1 MRLGRESVI
10 KVRPEVAAV
19 IERTNRTDPAA
30 LTGYDAV
37 VVGAGASGELAAELL
52 CEAGLKV
59 LVLDAGLRNGFWRS
73 PVRRTT
79 FALLSGMA
87 TPQAVKVIPRKLLWK
102 AERMVRRAGAM
113 YQPVQSRCYAW
124 PSAPEDFVDDRKHPY
139 ETADGAEFDWIRVHG
154 VGGRMTVPLHGR
166 QYLRHTATDF
176 HPTDGLSPPWPF
188 RAEELDPFYDLV
200 EKRLELAGT
209 EENLA
214 AAPASRLSRVL
225 KTAPWEQDL
234 FDKLRDAYPGY
245 RAVLGRFAPPV
256 EALAGAAATGRL
268 SCRTGAVARHL
279 ETDGKGRVTG
289 VVYHDTL
296 TGKLQTVHAPLVFLC
311 ASTLESTRIL
321 LTTRAERGSADSRG
335 ESDPLGR
342 YLMDHATMRAEGT
355 GAAIDW
361 GDQKPKQ
368 GRCVYMPRFDLRT
381 QSNRTRGFA
390 MRVFQ
395 YEAAGGRSFFTAAAD
410 GEMLPRADNQVRLS
424 SNRNALGFPL
434 LHISCTHGP
443 AERELEKEMR
453 KASEEILELCKITP
467 DASNTF
473 RLNTPGSNIHEC
485 GAARMG
491 DDPATSAVGPYNESW
506 EFPGVRVTDG
516 ACFPSQGIQNP
527 TLTILAV
534 TARACREAIGAR

>member
-1 MRLGRESVI
+1 VAKTLA

-19 IERTNRTDPAA
+19 IAQTNRADPAA
-30 LTGYDAV
+30 MTGYDAII
-37 VVGAGASGELAAELL
+37 VGAGASGGLAADLL
-52 CEAGLKV
+52 CETGLKT
-59 LVLDAGLRNGFWRS
+59 LVLDAGHRTGFWRA
-73 PVRRTT
+73 PARRAT
-79 FALLSGMA
+79 FAMLSAMA

-102 AERMVRRAGAM
+102 AERMVRKAGAA

-124 PSAPEDFVDDRKHPY
+124 PSAPEDFVDDRTHPY
-139 ETADGAEFDWIRVHG
+139 ETAEGVQFDWIRVHG

-176 HPTDGLSPPWPF
+176 RPTDGLSPAWPF
-188 RAEELDPFYDLV
+188 RPEELDPFYDLV

-209 EENLA
+209 EEDLPT
-214 AAPASRLSRVL
+214 APASRLSRVL
-225 KTAPWEQDL
+225 KTAPWEREL
-234 FDKLRDAYPGY
+234 IDKISSAYPGY

-256 EALAGAAATGRL
+256 PALASAAATGRL

-296 TGKLQTVHAPLVFLC
+296 TGKLQTVRAPLVFLC
-311 ASTLESTRIL
+311 ASTLESTRLL
-321 LTTRAERGSADSRG
+321 LTTRAERGGAGSRTD
-335 ESDPLGR
+335 DPLGR
-342 YLMDHATMRAEGT
+342 YLMDHATMRADGT
-355 GAAIDW
+355 GPAIDW
-361 GDQKPKQ
+361 GDEKQEQ
-368 GRCVYMPRFDLRT
+368 GRCVYMPRFDLR
-381 QSNRTRGFA
+381 SGDGSTRGFA

-395 YEAAGGRSFFTAAAD
+395 YEAAGGQSYFTAAAD

-424 SNRNALGFPL
+424 SRKNALGFPM

-443 AERELEKEMR
+443 AELELEKKMR
-453 KASEEILELCKITP
+453 KATDEILELCKVTP

-473 RLNTPGSNIHEC
+473 QLHTPGSNIHEC
-485 GAARMG
+485 GTARMG
-491 DDPATSAVGPYNESW
+491 NDPATSAVGRYNESW

-534 TARACREAIGAR
+534 TARACQQAVGVR